1 MSEIILKKDG
11 TQKEEELKDLT
22 SFYAPTQDF
31 VVTNIPKSE
40 ELEQA
45 ENAGILLTD
54 DAKKSLS
61 NIDSVPVHTIHLV
74 GPAAANEFKPG
85 DKVYVRGSGIAI
97 PIDGTEY
104 VQFRAYDIIGK
115 VLK

>member
-1 MSEIILKKDG
+1 MDKLIIPKTG
-11 TQKEEELKDLT
+11 TQKEEEIIDLT
-22 SFYAPTQDF
+22 EFYSPAQDF

-40 ELEQA
+40 ELMQA

-54 DAKKSLS
+54 EAQKSLS
-61 NIDSVPVHTIHLV
+61 NIDSVPVHTIYLV
-74 GPAAANEFKPG
+74 GPDCKTAKPG

-104 VQFRAYDIIGK
+104 VQFREYDIIGT